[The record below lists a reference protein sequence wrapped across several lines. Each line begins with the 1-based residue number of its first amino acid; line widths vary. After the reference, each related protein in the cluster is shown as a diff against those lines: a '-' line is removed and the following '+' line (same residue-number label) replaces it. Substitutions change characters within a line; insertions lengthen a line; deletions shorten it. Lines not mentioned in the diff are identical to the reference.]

1 MRPANFGLDVVFD
14 FVSQQQID
22 MTRKRNSSNE
32 PLIGQKSS
40 TWLLSRKPRSQ
51 LKLFSL
57 FWLKMSENSKQAA

>member
-32 PLIGQKSS
+32 PLIGQVKHLALVSKTS
-40 TWLLSRKPRSQ
+40 FTTQMVIFVLAQNVRKQ
-51 LKLFSL
+51 
-57 FWLKMSENSKQAA
+57 